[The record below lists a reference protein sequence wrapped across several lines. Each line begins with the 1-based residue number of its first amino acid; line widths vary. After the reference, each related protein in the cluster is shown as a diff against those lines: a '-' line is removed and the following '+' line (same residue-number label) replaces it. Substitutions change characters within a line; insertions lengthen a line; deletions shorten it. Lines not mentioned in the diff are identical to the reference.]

1 MKSGERQVSVEYTK
15 RTTTRPVTT
24 ISSHM
29 MQLFVEDDGYIEQGD
44 CDGTEMIIWRV
55 SN

>member
-1 MKSGERQVSVEYTK
+1 MCSSGDPPRILEWRRMIK
-15 RTTTRPVTT
+15 PTTL
-24 ISSHM
+24 
-29 MQLFVEDDGYIEQGD
+29 MQLFVEKELTTGIEQGD